1 MKKQLGRAAGKIG
14 ATSFVAVCVALTASV
29 AAHAG
34 TLASGFS
41 TSVWN
46 DTGTLPW
53 GSHTDHGSEY
63 YQSWDAEF
71 GSGYL
76 TLHSIYNT
84 GGHKYE
90 SGVAWAKTN
99 VPSSGYSYVTVD
111 VDMYVPVAGTRGCW
125 PAWWLDSA
133 TSWPPEIDIAE
144 FKGNGNVWQN
154 VDDDNN
160 NWQSKQTGIN
170 ASQWHHYGLALGP
183 SNGGYRTYQL
193 FTDGSIKIQGKFWD
207 PKNAPFWIIANYAM
221 EGDSGTPGPTYN
233 TYVQYHNYVL
243 ATH

>member
-1 MKKQLGRAAGKIG
+1 MKSTLTA
-14 ATSFVAVCVALTASV
+14 CLLTASLGFAV
-29 AAHAG
+29 PHAASAG

-46 DTGTLPW
+46 SNGTLPW

-63 YQSWDAEF
+63 YQTWNAEF
-71 GSGYL
+71 GNGYL

-84 GGHKYE
+84 GGHRYE
-90 SGVAWAKTN
+90 SGTAWGKVT

-111 VDMYVPVAGTRGCW
+111 VDMYVPVAGTKGCW

-133 TSWPPEIDIAE
+133 WNWPPEIDIAE

-154 VDDDNN
+154 AIGSSGGWSVV
-160 NWQSKQTGIN
+160 QTGIN

-183 SNGGYRTYQL
+183 ASGGKRTYQL
-193 FTDGSIKIQGKFWD
+193 FFDGSIKNQGSIPD
-207 PKNAPFWIIANYAM
+207 VQGVPFWVIANYAM